1 MAGLHPN
8 QDIHMIAPT
17 DLFTFMAVVLG
28 LFLVPGPAV
37 LLVITRTAQGGRRT
51 GILTGLGIAA
61 GDLVHT
67 LAAAVGLSAL
77 LATSAFAFTIVKFAG
92 AAYLLYLGVR
102 AIAAKPATKTSG
114 APRATAPAVTP
125 ARAFWQAIPAEVL
138 NPKTALFFLAFMPQF
153 VRADHAAPFAQFAV
167 FGLVFVAMSAA
178 YTTLL
183 VFAIGP
189 IGRALKRVSWLVKWQ
204 GRIIGSIFIALGLK
218 VAMQKQ

>member
-1 MAGLHPN
+1 
-8 QDIHMIAPT
+8 MIALT

-51 GILTGLGIAA
+51 GVATGLGVAA
-61 GDLVHT
+61 GDLIHT

-77 LATSAFAFTIVKFAG
+77 LATSALAFTLVKFAG
-92 AAYLLYLGVR
+92 AGYLLYLGIR
-102 AIAAKPATKTSG
+102 AILAKASTEETRLALPLVS
-114 APRATAPAVTP
+114 PV
-125 ARAFWQAIPAEVL
+125 RAFWQAVPAELL
-138 NPKTALFFLAFMPQF
+138 NPKTALFFLAFLPQF
-153 VRADHAAPFAQFAV
+153 VHADRSAPFAQFV
-167 FGLVFVAMSAA
+167 VLGLVFVAMSAT

-189 IGRALKRVSWLVKWQ
+189 MGRVLKRLTWLAKWQ
-204 GRIIGSIFIALGLK
+204 GKIIGSIFIGLGLK